1 MAYCDPDDLLKGDI
15 PWPARFGNGQ
25 EMVNLAA
32 EQIDSMIGHIYVTPV
47 VIIVPPA
54 ENRPSQLLLKHIN
67 LLLASGRMVL
77 DMAAGGEDNDL
88 HAYGQRLLEEALNM
102 LAKIVKGEIQLT
114 GATRIDEAK
123 SQTGPMI
130 TNEDAVSMV
139 EDFYK
144 QFRPDTCR
152 ALWVAPA
159 PYDGV
164 SS

>member
-1 MAYCDPDDLLKGDI
+1 MAYCDPEDLLKGDI
-15 PWPARFGNGQ
+15 PWPSRFGDGTS
-25 EMVNLAA
+25 MINLAA

-47 VIIVPPA
+47 DILVPPS

-67 LLLASGRMVL
+67 ILLASGRMVL

-102 LAKIVKGEIQLT
+102 LAKIVKGEIQLS

-130 TNEDAVSMV
+130 TNEDAESLV
-139 EDFYK
+139 EAFYTRM
-144 QFRPDTCR
+144 RPDVCR
-152 ALWVAPA
+152 GLLVPPA
-159 PYDGV
+159 PYGG

>member
-1 MAYCDPDDLLKGDI
+1 
-15 PWPARFGNGQ
+15 
-25 EMVNLAA
+25 MVDLAA

-47 VIIVPPA
+47 DILVPPS

-67 LLLASGRMVL
+67 LLMASGRMIL

-114 GATRIDEAK
+114 GADRIEEAK
-123 SQTGPMI
+123 SPTGPTI
-130 TNEDAVSMV
+130 SNEDAVSLV
-139 EDFYK
+139 EQFYE
-144 QFRPDTCR
+144 QHRPNTCR
-152 ALWVAPA
+152 ALFQVSA
-159 PYDGV
+159 PYGG